1 MKPLVFATG
10 NPHKIKEVNQILGDM
25 WSVRS
30 LPEMGITEELP
41 ENQDTLEGNALEKA
55 RYIHE
60 KLVLDCFSEDTGLE
74 IEALDGAPGVQ
85 TARYA
90 GESKDPDANIHKV
103 LAGLKGQPNR
113 KARFRTVIAL
123 ILDGKEFLFEGIAT
137 GRIREKKSGNGGFG
151 YDPIFE
157 PEGFSQTFAEMEERT
172 KNGISHRGKAVS
184 LLTAFLAGHA
194 PH

>member
-60 KLVLDCFSEDTGLE
+60 KLGLDCFSEDTGLE

-137 GRIREKKSGNGGFG
+137 GRIREEKSGNGGFG